1 MSLPLELKHIAYI
14 KVSDQADIIEGPKVQ
29 ASENL
34 WIAVAIALALGIV
47 IGIILTQLARRVSG
61 GSSTGTQAQLE
72 SLQLRFEEYQQDVSS
87 HFKTTASLVSRL
99 NRSYQDI
106 QEHLTQGA
114 MDLSPDDMTRQRLLA
129 ALEEQSGPSMST
141 RTSSE
146 PVFDSLEPPRDYAPK
161 MQDMPGTLSENYGIK
176 RKP

>member
-1 MSLPLELKHIAYI
+1 MSLPLELKRIVYI
-14 KVSDQADIIEGPKVQ
+14 KVADHPELIEGPKVQ
-29 ASENL
+29 ASENI
-34 WIAVAIALALGIV
+34 WIAAAIALALGIV
-47 IGIILTQLARRVSG
+47 IGIVLTQLARRVSG
-61 GSSTGTQAQLE
+61 GSSKGTQAQLE
-72 SLQLRFEEYQQDVSS
+72 SLQLRFEEYQQEVSS

-106 QEHLTQGA
+106 QEHMAQGA

-129 ALEEQSGPSMST
+129 ALEEQAAPSVSSHST
-141 RTSSE
+141 SE